1 MTISMEFTREPDDE
15 VAPLQKYQVNVT
27 LDHFVSRLAERSLSI
42 AQALSGPQASDLNPE
57 LAPHLQRISE
67 LANELQ
73 AEINLVTQIDPD
85 ALNRLKQA

>member
-1 MTISMEFTREPDDE
+1 MSISMEFTPEPDDE
-15 VAPLQKYQVNVT
+15 VAPLKKYEVNVT
-27 LDHFVSRLAERSLSI
+27 LDHFVGRLAERSLSI
-42 AQALSGPQASDLNPE
+42 AQALSGPQATDLNPE